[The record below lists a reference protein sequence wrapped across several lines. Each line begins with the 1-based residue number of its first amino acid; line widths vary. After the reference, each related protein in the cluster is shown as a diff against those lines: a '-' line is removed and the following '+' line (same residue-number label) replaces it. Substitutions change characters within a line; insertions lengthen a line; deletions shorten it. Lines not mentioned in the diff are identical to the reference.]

1 MDEEPEKDKKIK
13 NKIKSKR
20 GGICKKSCCKI
31 FTNVDR
37 NTYPP
42 GLFRWT
48 TWGMDKGKLV
58 LFWSHNINEVI
69 LQKRHHTVNLCYI
82 CDRLSCDSCFIL
94 FYFFAGMATHI
105 KKEEKK
111 NKRKKKKKWRRSKSI
126 WARAHAVIALGN
138 SGSFIPH
145 INKIN
150 KYKNNCRNLSL
161 PFVSTKTGK
170 VHKPV
175 WFHEIS

>member
-1 MDEEPEKDKKIK
+1 MKSQKKTKKNK

-20 GGICKKSCCKI
+20 GGIWKKSCCKI

-94 FYFFAGMATHI
+94 FLFFCRDGNTH
-105 KKEEKK
+105 KKR
-111 NKRKKKKKWRRSKSI
+111 KRKKTKERRRKSDVRVKVYGLAPML
-126 WARAHAVIALGN
+126 WLLWVIVVH
-138 SGSFIPH
+138 S
-145 INKIN
+145 
-150 KYKNNCRNLSL
+150 SL
-161 PFVSTKTGK
+161 T
-170 VHKPV
+170 
-175 WFHEIS
+175 